1 MGNSR
6 ILSSL
11 QGAWGII
18 VLHFSTADNI
28 LISKF
33 VVDTIHPVSS
43 RNSAQTMSTEEF
55 SFLRNV
61 PIFADLEDKELE
73 RIARLGTRQKY
84 KKGNL
89 VVLEKESGAALFVIV
104 SGKVKVVRTDEEGRE
119 VILSMFGPGEFF
131 GEMSLLDGLA
141 RSASVVAVSKA
152 ELFMIHRRDFL
163 ETMHQFPAIA
173 IALLA
178 ELAMRL
184 RKADM
189 QIKSLSLKDA
199 AGRVANVLLIL
210 SDDVGV
216 FRKGKVEIDDL
227 PLQQDLANMAG
238 TSRETVSRMLHQF
251 VREGSIQL
259 KGNKLTISDYEA
271 FRKKHL

>member
-1 MGNSR
+1 M
-6 ILSSL
+6 SS
-11 QGAWGII
+11 
-18 VLHFSTADNI
+18 
-28 LISKF
+28 
-33 VVDTIHPVSS
+33 
-43 RNSAQTMSTEEF
+43 EEYN
-55 SFLRNV
+55 FLRNV
-61 PIFADLEDKELE
+61 PIFADLEEKELE
-73 RIARLGTRQKY
+73 RIAKLGTRQKY
-84 KKGNL
+84 KRGNI
-89 VVLEKESGAALFVIV
+89 VVLEKESGAALFVII

-141 RSASVVAVSKA
+141 RSASVVAVSKS

-163 ETMHQFPAIA
+163 ESLHQFPAIG

-178 ELAMRL
+178 EMAMRL

-210 SDDVGV
+210 ADDVGV

-227 PLQQDLANMAG
+227 PLQQDVANMAG
-238 TSRETVSRMLHQF
+238 TSRETVSRMLHEF
-251 VREGSIQL
+251 VREGSIHL
-259 KGNKLTISDYEA
+259 KGNKLTINDYEA
-271 FRKKHL
+271 FRKTHL

>member
-1 MGNSR
+1 
-6 ILSSL
+6 
-11 QGAWGII
+11 
-18 VLHFSTADNI
+18 
-28 LISKF
+28 
-33 VVDTIHPVSS
+33 
-43 RNSAQTMSTEEF
+43 MSTEEF

-84 KKGNL
+84 KKGNI
-89 VVLEKESGAALFVIV
+89 VVLEKESGAALFVII

-119 VILSMFGPGEFF
+119 VILSIFGPGEFF

>member
-1 MGNSR
+1 
-6 ILSSL
+6 
-11 QGAWGII
+11 
-18 VLHFSTADNI
+18 
-28 LISKF
+28 
-33 VVDTIHPVSS
+33 
-43 RNSAQTMSTEEF
+43 MSTEEF

-84 KKGNL
+84 KKGNI
-89 VVLEKESGAALFVIV
+89 VVLERESGAALFVII

-259 KGNKLTISDYEA
+259 RGNKLTISDYEA

>member
-1 MGNSR
+1 M
-6 ILSSL
+6 SS
-11 QGAWGII
+11 
-18 VLHFSTADNI
+18 D
-28 LISKF
+28 
-33 VVDTIHPVSS
+33 
-43 RNSAQTMSTEEF
+43 EY

-61 PIFADLEDKELE
+61 PIFADLEEKELDK
-73 RIARLGTRQKY
+73 IAKLGTRQKY
-84 KKGNL
+84 KRGNV
-89 VVLEKESGAALFVIV
+89 VVLEKESGASLFVIV

-131 GEMSLLDGLA
+131 GEMALLDGMA
-141 RSASVVAVSKA
+141 RSASVVALSKA

-163 ETMHQFPAIA
+163 ESLHEFPSIA

-178 ELAMRL
+178 EMALRL

-210 SDDVGV
+210 ADDIGV

-227 PLQQDLANMAG
+227 PLQQDIANMAG
-238 TSRETVSRMLHQF
+238 TSRETVSRMLHEF

-259 KGNKLTISDYEA
+259 KGNSLTISDYEA
-271 FRKKHL
+271 FRKTYL